1 MITSPNPML
10 AIATIFVAALHA
22 KLGNKCQ
29 ALDRRFVMRILFWM
43 PIVAA
48 FVLCV
53 ANFTANSQNSE
64 IIGGPV
70 PVRPYPATPSLPPF
84 LTPIYSEVI
93 PTASGLSYEPAYD
106 NLESFVAPNGKT
118 VRILVKGPKGTGT
131 YTRSM
136 KPDETPDTYFPS
148 IVSEAVQ
155 AGAHK
160 VIIPKGTYEF
170 QPPNA
175 INPAT
180 GQTWARCFENNSNP
194 FSCPAHWVIGT
205 YPNGPFTTPTP
216 ITGALVDL
224 DIELSGSTLNFNSP
238 TVGIWVL
245 NALRVRL
252 SNYTIDW
259 PNLPIAS
266 LGTIVADPANP
277 CSDGSLCHKA
287 LTIDPQY
294 PVTSPYY
301 PGGNIQIQAVDPW
314 EHTGTDPSPG
324 VYSSNLG
331 TEEYF
336 TFGSAPQPTYVGRT
350 SEGAHTYSCKSCSF
364 QDIPADGACSFFTGC
379 ANFDPFSIG
388 ERVLVRHYTMFN
400 GAAILLTFTED
411 IDLENFSILTGPT
424 DGVDT
429 DGNNGLRGLRINNAK
444 ITRAPGRLVTVPSG
458 ALGISQ
464 DDFQLE
470 NSFIGYGGDDLLNVS
485 PLRSAVDTAAFEA
498 NGQTLVTYQGQCHL
512 AVHND
517 PVIGD
522 TVAFYDPNFV
532 YLDSARVISEDND
545 CDGSGNI
552 SLSLKM
558 HNSNLIDAFKSLP
571 SGENVT
577 LVDLTNSDGARYI
590 IKGNRFEYN
599 RQHGILGDTSYG
611 LIDGNSF
618 MHNTSGAIMIADV
631 LQGDGGPGAANIII
645 SNNKISNSPASPD
658 NGALAAISIWGLN
671 QNSEIIKSPLFQKII
686 VSGNDIS
693 NVTSAAIA
701 FTSTQYLALEEN
713 TVADSNQSSQNNW
726 GNLFNPLSGSD
737 SILIFDSYVGEVCAT
752 TTIGPTTGPIGVSPQ
767 VDLNVT
773 VQPICPRY
781 PIPPV
786 AL

>member
-1 MITSPNPML
+1 M
-10 AIATIFVAALHA
+10 
-22 KLGNKCQ
+22 
-29 ALDRRFVMRILFWM
+29 MRSLLWM
-43 PIVAA
+43 PIFAA
-48 FVLCV
+48 CTLGIVHSV
-53 ANFTANSQNSE
+53 TASQNLE
-64 IIGGPV
+64 ITGGPE
-70 PVRPYPATPSLPPF
+70 PVDPHLPNPLLPPF
-84 LTPIYSEVI
+84 LNPIYSEAI
-93 PTASGLSYEPAYD
+93 PTSSGLTYEPAYD
-106 NLESFVAPNGKT
+106 KLESFVAPNGKT
-118 VRILVKGPKGTGT
+118 VSVLVKGPKGTGT
-131 YTRSM
+131 YTRAM
-136 KPDETPDTYFPS
+136 KPDETPDTYFPN
-148 IVSEAVQ
+148 IVAEAVQ

-170 QPPNA
+170 QRPNA

-180 GQTWARCFENNSNP
+180 GQSWAQCYKNNLNP
-194 FSCPAHWVIGT
+194 LSCPAHWVIGT
-205 YPNGPFTTPTP
+205 YPTGPFTTPTP
-216 ITGALVDL
+216 ATDALVDL

-252 SNYTIDW
+252 SNFTIDW
-259 PNLPIAS
+259 PKLPIAS
-266 LGTIVADPANP
+266 LGTIVPDPENP
-277 CSDGSLCHKA
+277 CSDGSQCHKA
-287 LTIDPQY
+287 LTVDPEY

-350 SEGAHTYSCKSCSF
+350 AEGAQTYSCKSCSF
-364 QDIPADGACSFFTGC
+364 QDIPADGGCSFFTGC
-379 ANFDPFSIG
+379 ANFDPFRIG

-411 IDLENFSILTGPT
+411 IDLEDFSILTGPT

-429 DGNNGLRGLRINNAK
+429 DGNNGLRGLRIGNAK

-470 NSFIGYGGDDLLNVS
+470 NSLIGYGGDDLLNVS
-485 PLRSAVDTAAFEA
+485 PTRSVVSTAKSES
-498 NGQTLVTYQGQCHL
+498 NGQTVVTYQGQCHL
-512 AVHND
+512 EVKND

-522 TVAFYDPNFV
+522 TVAFYDPNFI
-532 YLDSARVISEDND
+532 YLDSAQVISESND
-545 CDGSGNI
+545 CNGSGNI
-552 SLSLKM
+552 SLSLKLP
-558 HNSNLIDAFKSLP
+558 NSNLINSIKSLP
-571 SGENVT
+571 PGENVT

-590 IKGNRFEYN
+590 IKGNAFEYN

-618 MHNTSGAIMIADV
+618 LHNTSGAIMLADV
-631 LQGDGGPGAANIII
+631 LQGDGGPGAANITI

-658 NGALAAISIWGLN
+658 NGVLAAISIWGLN

-686 VSGNDIS
+686 VSRNNVS
-693 NVTSAAIA
+693 NITSAAIA
-701 FTSTQYLALEEN
+701 LTSTQYLALEEN
-713 TVADSNQSSQNNW
+713 SIENSNQSSQNDW
-726 GNLFNPLSGSD
+726 GNLFNPLSSND
-737 SILIFDSYVGEVCAT
+737 SILIFDSSVGEVCAT
-752 TTIGPTTGPIGVSPQ
+752 TTMGPTTGAVGVSPQ
-767 VDLNVT
+767 VDQN
-773 VQPICPRY
+773 
-781 PIPPV
+781 V
-786 AL
+786 ALVQSCSR